1 MTPERKKNL
10 WKEIIRIVVN
20 AIVALTTALTAT
32 SCMQVN
38 KHSDESPKSIPM
50 YVQPAKTPSYGE

>member
-1 MTPERKKNL
+1 MKPI

-38 KHSDESPKSIPM
+38 KHSDESPKNIPT
-50 YVQPAKTPSYGE
+50 YVQPSKPSSYGE

>member
-1 MTPERKKNL
+1 MKPI

-20 AIVALTTALTAT
+20 AIVALTTALTTT

-38 KHSDESPKSIPM
+38 KFTDESPKDFPH
-50 YVQPAKTPSYGE
+50 YVQPSKNTSYGE

>member
-1 MTPERKKNL
+1 MKPI
-10 WKEIIRIVVN
+10 WKEIIRIVFN

-38 KHSDESPKSIPM
+38 KHTDESPREQPV
-50 YVQPAKTPSYGE
+50 YVQPSKNPSYGE

>member
-1 MTPERKKNL
+1 MTPERKKKVWN
-10 WKEIIRIVVN
+10 EVIRIVVN
-20 AIVALTTALTAT
+20 AIIAITAAVTAT

-50 YVQPAKTPSYGE
+50 YVQPSKTQSYGE

>member
-1 MTPERKKNL
+1 MKPI

-20 AIVALTTALTAT
+20 ALVALTTALTAT

-38 KHSDESPKSIPM
+38 KHSDESPKNIPT
-50 YVQPAKTPSYGE
+50 YVQPSKPLNYGE

>member
-1 MTPERKKNL
+1 MKPI

-20 AIVALTTALTAT
+20 AIVAITTVLTAT

-38 KHSDESPKSIPM
+38 KRTDESPREQPVF
-50 YVQPAKTPSYGE
+50 VQPSKSSNYGE

>member
-1 MTPERKKNL
+1 MKPI

-20 AIVALTTALTAT
+20 ALVALTTALTAI

-38 KHSDESPKSIPM
+38 KHTDESPKDIPL
-50 YVQPAKTPSYGE
+50 YVQPSKTPSYVE

>member
-1 MTPERKKNL
+1 MKPI

-38 KHSDESPKSIPM
+38 KNTEQDK
-50 YVQPAKTPSYGE
+50 QPIVITQPSKTNTYGE

>member
-1 MTPERKKNL
+1 MKPI

-38 KHSDESPKSIPM
+38 KHSEDSPKEHPV
-50 YVQPAKTPSYGE
+50 YVQPSKNPSYGE